1 MEANKIKGPAK
12 SIILPNGAEITYA
25 ERGEQNQEVAICGA
39 FYHHTFMPVVE
50 GLAQRY
56 HVYAVVMRFDGVTDQ
71 KNPDGS
77 THWGNQ
83 WGKDIYDFA
92 QAMGIQKFH
101 YIGKCH
107 GTIPGW
113 YLFKNHPEVL
123 IDFCSFF
130 LGPHTRPA
138 NSNEWVSL
146 LQGHDTS
153 AMMRV
158 ALRKPETGLPK
169 KMEEMASI
177 GPNAG
182 GPEVMKYGGYPEMLW
197 DGDVEAIERDLRNAP
212 VPVGYLFGS
221 IDPLFKDHH
230 DSNIRL
236 WELTRGCHFTIL
248 QGECHLMELDCPER
262 VVDEA
267 FAFIDQAHKNYD

>member
-25 ERGEQNQEVAICGA
+25 ERGEQHEEVAICGA

-71 KNPDGS
+71 KNSDGT

-83 WGKDIYDFA
+83 WGKDVHDFA
-92 QAMGIQKFH
+92 QALGIRKFH

-113 YLFKNHPEVL
+113 YLFKNHPEML

-138 NSNEWVSL
+138 NSNEWASL

-182 GPEVMKYGGYPEMLW
+182 GPEVMTYGGYPEQLW
-197 DGDVEAIERDLRNAP
+197 GGDLEAIERDLRNAP

-221 IDPLFKDHH
+221 IDPLFKDHL
-230 DSNIRL
+230 DSNMRL

-267 FAFIDQAHKNYD
+267 FTFIDQAHKVYE

>member
-1 MEANKIKGPAK
+1 MEAYKIKGPAK

-25 ERGEQNQEVAICGA
+25 ERGEQHEVVAICGA
-39 FYHHTFMPVVE
+39 FYHNTFMPVVE

-71 KNPDGS
+71 KNPDGT

-92 QAMGIQKFH
+92 QALGIQKFH

-113 YLFKNHPEVL
+113 YLF
-123 IDFCSFF
+123 
-130 LGPHTRPA
+130 
-138 NSNEWVSL
+138 
-146 LQGHDTS
+146 
-153 AMMRV
+153 
-158 ALRKPETGLPK
+158 
-169 KMEEMASI
+169 
-177 GPNAG
+177 
-182 GPEVMKYGGYPEMLW
+182 
-197 DGDVEAIERDLRNAP
+197 
-212 VPVGYLFGS
+212 GS
-221 IDPLFKDHH
+221 IDPLFKDYL
-230 DSNIRL
+230 DSNMRL

-248 QGECHLMELDCPER
+248 QGECHLMELDCPDR

-267 FAFIDQAHKNYD
+267 FAFIDQAHKDYD